1 VKTDEEVA
9 DVRKEWLDRYGP
21 VPKEAETLLAVGA
34 LRATCHQFGITEF
47 AVTMNTARVTPV
59 DLRASQQLRLTRLA
73 RGTFT
78 GLTWREKEKQLV
90 VPLPAAPRGKP
101 VDGTQLVGQLR
112 ELLVE
117 MLGD

>member
-1 VKTDEEVA
+1 
-9 DVRKEWLDRYGP
+9 
-21 VPKEAETLLAVGA
+21 
-34 LRATCHQFGITEF
+34 
-47 AVTMNTARVTPV
+47 
-59 DLRASQQLRLTRLA
+59 LRLTRLA

-117 MLGD
+117 MRGD